1 MATKFAK
8 VNSLTFPW
16 LFPDQTPF
24 FPDFN
29 LTDFLTTHRFSLTL
43 STEFFF
49 VMLPQAKILPC
60 GDEYGTLKRIDVKVT
75 TCKFPDFKNIFSN
88 QCFFPDFA
96 AFLCLFPWLFFTFL
110 RQHVNSLTFPWIPWI
125 PWFGG
130 HPVER
135 MASAHGSFIHT
146 NFVHPKNI
154 RLHTKF
160 RCGFFHRRKCTP
172 DFILEIFII

>member
-60 GDEYGTLKRIDVKVT
+60 GDEYGTLKRIDVKI
-75 TCKFPDFKNIFSN
+75 TCKFPGFKNIFSN

-130 HPVER
+130 HPVVR
-135 MASAHGSFIHT
+135 TRTPPIFKKFFLPVLWSGYHVSNIWHQIFGIYDQFFINDNT
-146 NFVHPKNI
+146 
-154 RLHTKF
+154 
-160 RCGFFHRRKCTP
+160 
-172 DFILEIFII
+172 

>member
-1 MATKFAK
+1 MKSKKNLKILNAGSCAA
-8 VNSLTFPW
+8 NLRRQIPW

-43 STEFFF
+43 STEFFFF

-110 RQHVNSLTFPWIPWI
+110 RQHVNSLTFPWIPW
-125 PWFGG
+125 FGG
-130 HPVER
+130 HP
-135 MASAHGSFIHT
+135 AW
-146 NFVHPKNI
+146 
-154 RLHTKF
+154 
-160 RCGFFHRRKCTP
+160 TP
-172 DFILEIFII
+172 VIQISGWL